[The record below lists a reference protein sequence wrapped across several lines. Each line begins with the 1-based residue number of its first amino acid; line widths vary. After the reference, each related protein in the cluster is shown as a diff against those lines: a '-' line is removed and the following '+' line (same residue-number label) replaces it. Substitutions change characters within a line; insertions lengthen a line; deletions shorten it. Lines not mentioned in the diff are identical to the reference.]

1 MVRRPSLLVLALLAG
16 LLGSASESAAQQPQP
31 GPGIVELRRLIAQRE
46 PGIAR
51 LEARQQALEA
61 RGDSLSQVKRRTAAG
76 SAQFETIS
84 NQIRETGNQLVG
96 VARSLRTLYQQMRD
110 LKAQLFLAYNDAVAE
125 TTERLDRLPKT
136 AENTAELGR
145 LTEQLRVYVEER
157 AAIQSELYEAEDALF
172 LPDLVVNPADGP
184 SQLRVKEAIA
194 RDVIDKIDERIAAI
208 VGQIETLNRKQ
219 RDLEEFER
227 MREDIALWG
236 DQQSI
241 QARNEIE
248 GILEGRN
255 APAGSMLPGDVFTD
269 PRQAIR
275 ELQGQLLDLTDRRQ
289 EYAAKALVFARRL
302 QEFYD

>member
-1 MVRRPSLLVLALLAG
+1 MVRRPSLLFLALLAA
-16 LLGSASESAAQQPQP
+16 LLGSAPESAAQQP

-84 NQIRETGNQLVG
+84 NQIRETGDQLVG
-96 VARSLRTLYQQMRD
+96 VARSLRTLYEQMRD

-125 TTERLDRLPKT
+125 TTERLERLPMT

-145 LTEQLRVYVEER
+145 LTEQLRVYVRAREALQIELEE
-157 AAIQSELYEAEDALF
+157 AADDLF
-172 LPDLVVNPADGP
+172 LPDLVVDPTDGP

-194 RDVIDKIDERIAAI
+194 RDAVDNIDQRIAHI
-208 VGQIETLNRKQ
+208 GEEIEGLNRRA
-219 RDLEEFER
+219 RDLEELER
-227 MREDIALWG
+227 LKDDIALWG
-236 DQQSI
+236 DQRGIPDEFEAMLNAQNGGGVQGMFENPREKI
-241 QARNEIE
+241 Q
-248 GILEGRN
+248 
-255 APAGSMLPGDVFTD
+255 T
-269 PRQAIR
+269 
-275 ELQGQLLDLTDRRQ
+275 LQVQLLDLTDRRQ
-289 EYAAKALVFARRL
+289 EYAAKAAVFAQRL